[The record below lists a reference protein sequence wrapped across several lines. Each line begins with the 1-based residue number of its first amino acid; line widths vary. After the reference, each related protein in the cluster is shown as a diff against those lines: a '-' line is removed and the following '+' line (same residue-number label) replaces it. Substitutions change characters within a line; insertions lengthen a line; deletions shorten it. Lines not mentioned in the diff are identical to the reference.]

1 MFKYSFI
8 LFIYLTL
15 GSLTAQSFIPQIQR
29 SDVSGSQNLS
39 QVDTIKILAVMV
51 EFRPDDFDLTFGNG
65 KFGTIYSKDYGD
77 SILDPLPHDVR
88 YFENHLEFAKNY
100 YEKISKG
107 KITVVYNVL
116 PKIITVSKVMRDYF
130 PSEQNNFTNLAN
142 FAKEVW
148 EKSDSVLNGINFNN
162 YNLFTIFHAGA
173 GGDVITPGSIGGE
186 KDLPSV
192 YLGFKTLKNIYGE
205 NFSGFSVQN
214 NSYEIR
220 NSLILPETESREVS
234 GIGGNFLFEL
244 SINGLLASSIGNFL
258 GLPDLFDTETGSSA
272 ISRFGL
278 MDGQA
283 IFAYNGLFPPEPSPW
298 SRIYLGWETPVTVSN
313 GSNLV
318 DVVTRLVSSS
328 SDTTLIKVPINST
341 EYFLV
346 ENRERDALKNGAII
360 TYKIGNNIFTK
371 TFTKDEDNFNNN
383 DASAL
388 AGVVVDV
395 DEFDWALPGSGIVI
409 WHIDEGVVKD
419 KLSSNQINTDKLHR
433 GVSVVEADGIPD
445 IGEKFTTFLGDV
457 IDGEGT
463 SDDFWYS
470 SNPAELYKNEFTPF
484 SQPNTNS
491 FTGDNSLIN
500 FSDFSDISNKMSF
513 KLNFGSGNIT
523 LVNSKYLNL
532 GNGKK
537 KIEAI
542 ALNSSTNIYIL
553 DGSELKKFN
562 NLGNSVASIDSF
574 SSFKPAVVNLNG
586 KELLIGLFDNQVNAY
601 ASSLLNGQK
610 RAYSISE
617 RFSTAPVILDESKTG
632 VQFFAGTEDG
642 YLFKLQIL
650 ESNFT
655 AAVID
660 SNNIFDNKPIRQI
673 SISGNDYVVNSDFS
687 LIDNL
692 NNAVTLTDKIK
703 QVVLSKD
710 KSVLY
715 AVVLTDGNKFYT
727 IEAGKIIY
735 QFKIESNNSIQSFA
749 IADLFNNSN
758 NYIVFT
764 NGNKLEAY
772 NLAGHSAENFPF
784 VNSGSEFTGL
794 PLTAD
799 LNNDKRA
806 EVISFT
812 KDGSVYAVSAGTGK
826 NIAMFPL
833 TTGNEVAAAAL
844 AGSDN
849 SGQVGAMSLIT
860 LTKNNYLN
868 NWRITGSDNLFFS
881 SELGNRLNT
890 SFVPAALETNI
901 EKAFFPKNRTY
912 NWPNPVYG
920 NVTYIR
926 TYVSRDADV
935 NIKIFDLAGDL
946 VDELHLKA
954 IGGLDNEVA
963 WDVSRIQS
971 GAYLAR
977 VEVKSKSGKT
987 GSKIIKIAVVK

>member
-1 MFKYSFI
+1 MIKYIFI
-8 LFIYLTL
+8 LIMYLSL
-15 GSLTAQSFIPQIQR
+15 GSLTAQTFIPQIQR
-29 SDVSGSQNLS
+29 SDVTESQSLS
-39 QVDTIKILAVMV
+39 KVDTIKILAVMV
-51 EFRPDDFDLTFGNG
+51 EFQPDDFDLTFGNG

-77 SILDPLPHDVR
+77 SILDPLPHDVK

-100 YEKISKG
+100 YKKVSKG
-107 KITVVYNVL
+107 NVTVTYTVL
-116 PKIITVSKVMRDYF
+116 PEVITVSKVMRDYF
-130 PSEQNNFTNLAN
+130 PEEQDDFTNLAN

-148 EKSDSVLNGINFNN
+148 GKSDSVFTGINFSE

-192 YLGFKTLKNIYGE
+192 YLGFGTLKNIYGE
-205 NFSGFSVQN
+205 DFSGFSVQN
-214 NSYEIR
+214 DNYQIK
-220 NSLILPETESREVS
+220 NSLILPETESRETS

-244 SINGLLASSIGNFL
+244 SINGLLTSSIGSFL
-258 GLPDLFDTETGSSA
+258 GLPDLFDTQTGSSA

-298 SRIYLGWETPVTVSN
+298 SKIYLGWETPVTVSN

-318 DVVTRLVSSS
+318 NIVTRLASAG
-328 SDTTLIKVPINST
+328 SDTTLIKVPINSN
-341 EYFLV
+341 EYYLV
-346 ENRERDALKNGAII
+346 ENRERDANNDGAKI
-360 TYKIGNNIFTK
+360 TYKIGNDLFTK

-395 DEFDWALPGSGIVI
+395 DEYDWALPGNGIVI

-419 KLSSNQINTDKLHR
+419 KLSSDQINTDKLHR

-491 FTGDNSLIN
+491 FSGDNSLIN
-500 FSDFSDISNKMSF
+500 FTDFSDISNKMSF
-513 KLNFGSGNIT
+513 KLSFNSGNIS

-532 GNGKK
+532 GSGKK

-542 ALNSSTNIYIL
+542 SLSSSPNIYIL
-553 DGSELKKFN
+553 DGNRLNKFN
-562 NLGNSVASIDSF
+562 NLGNPVASTDSF

-586 KELLIGLFDNQVNAY
+586 KDIVIGLLDNEVNIY
-601 ASSLLNGQK
+601 ASTLLNEQK
-610 RAYSISE
+610 LTHSISE
-617 RFSTAPVILDESKTG
+617 QFSTPPVISDESKTS
-632 VQFFAGTEDG
+632 VQFFAGTENG
-642 YLFKLQIL
+642 TLFNFQIL

-655 AAVID
+655 PAVID
-660 SNNIFDNKPIRQI
+660 SDKIFDNKPIRQI
-673 SISGNDYVVNSDFS
+673 SVSGSDYVVNSDFS
-687 LIDNL
+687 LVDNL

-703 QVVLSKD
+703 QIVLSKD
-710 KSVLY
+710 RSGLY
-715 AVVLTDGNKFYT
+715 AVVLTGGNKFYIVET
-727 IEAGKIIY
+727 GKIVH
-735 QFKIESNNSIQSFA
+735 QFRIESNDTIQSFTLS
-749 IADLFNNSN
+749 DLFNDGS

-772 NLAGHSAENFPF
+772 NLAGNSAENFPYI
-784 VNSGSEFTGL
+784 NSESEFTGL

-799 LNNDKRA
+799 INKDNKADI
-806 EVISFT
+806 ISFT
-812 KDGSVYAVSAGTGK
+812 KNGGIFAVSAKTGK
-826 NIAMFPL
+826 NITGFPL
-833 TTGNEVAAAAL
+833 TSGSEVEAAVLSKSNE
-844 AGSDN
+844 DN
-849 SGQVGAMSLIT
+849 QEGFNLMT
-860 LTKNNYLN
+860 LTKNNFLS
-868 NWRITGSDNLFFS
+868 NWHITGSSNLLFS

-890 SFVPAALETNI
+890 SFVPAALETNR
-901 EKAFFPKNRTY
+901 EKTFFPKNRTY

-920 NVTYIR
+920 KTTYIR

-946 VDELHLKA
+946 VDELNLKA

-963 WDVSRIQS
+963 WDVSQIQS

-987 GSKIIKIAVVK
+987 DSKIIKIAVVK

>member
-1 MFKYSFI
+1 MFKYFFI
-8 LFIYLTL
+8 LFTYLSL
-15 GSLTAQSFIPQIQR
+15 GSLTAQTFIPQIQR
-29 SDVSGSQNLS
+29 SDVSESKNLS

-51 EFRPDDFDLTFGNG
+51 EFQPDDFDLTFGNG
-65 KFGTIYSKDYGD
+65 KFGTIYSKDYGN
-77 SILDPLPHDVR
+77 SILDPLPHDAQ

-100 YEKISKG
+100 YEKVSKG
-107 KITVVYNVL
+107 KITLVYKVL
-116 PKIITVSKVMRDYF
+116 PKVITVSKVMRDYF

-148 EKSDSVLNGINFNN
+148 AKSDSAFNGINFND

-192 YLGFKTLKNIYGE
+192 YLGLETLKGIYGE

-220 NSLILPETESREVS
+220 NSLILPETESREVA
-234 GIGGNFLFEL
+234 GIGGDFLFEL

-258 GLPDLFDTETGSSA
+258 GLPDLFDTKTGSSA

-318 DVVTRLVSSS
+318 DVVTRLASSN
-328 SDTTLIKVPINST
+328 SDTTLIKVPINSN

-346 ENRERDALKNGAII
+346 ENRERDALKNGVKI
-360 TYKIGNNIFTK
+360 TYKIRNDLFTK

-395 DEFDWALPGSGIVI
+395 DEYDWALPGSGIVI

-445 IGEKFTTFLGDV
+445 IGEKFTTFLGDI

-491 FTGDNSLIN
+491 YTGDNSLIN
-500 FSDFSDISNKMSF
+500 FTDFSDISNKMSF

-523 LVNSKYLNL
+523 LVNSKYLDL
-532 GNGKK
+532 GSGTK

-542 ALNSSTNIYIL
+542 SSISSPNIYIL
-553 DGSELKKFN
+553 DGSKLEKFN
-562 NLGNSVASIDSF
+562 NLGNSLASIDSF

-586 KELLIGLFDNQVNAY
+586 KELLIGLLSNKVNIY
-601 ASSLLNGQK
+601 SSSVLNGQK
-610 RAYSISE
+610 LTHSISE
-617 RFSTAPVILDESKTG
+617 QFSSAPVISDESETNI
-632 VQFFAGTEDG
+632 QFFTGTESG
-642 YLFKLQIL
+642 TLFKFQVL
-650 ESNFT
+650 ESDLT
-655 AAVID
+655 PVVID
-660 SNNIFDNKPIRQI
+660 SNRIFENKPIRQI
-673 SISGNDYVVNSDFS
+673 SISGNDYVINSDFS
-687 LIDNL
+687 LTDNL
-692 NNAVTLTDKIK
+692 NNIIILNDKIK
-703 QVVLSKD
+703 KVILSKN

-727 IEAGKIIY
+727 IAAGKIIH
-735 QFKIESNNSIQSFA
+735 QFKIESNNSIQSFVL
-749 IADLFNNSN
+749 ADLFNDGN

-772 NLAGHSAENFPF
+772 NLAGNSAENFPF
-784 VNSGSEFTGL
+784 VDSESKFTGL

-799 LNNDKRA
+799 FNNDNRA

-812 KDGSVYAVSAGTGK
+812 KDGGVYAVSASTGK

-833 TTGNEVAAAAL
+833 TAGNEVAAAAL
-844 AGSDN
+844 AMSN
-849 SGQVGAMSLIT
+849 RSGPVAALSLIT
-860 LTKNNYLN
+860 LTKNNYLS
-868 NWRITGSDNLFFS
+868 NWRITGSDNLLFS

-901 EKAFFPKNRTY
+901 EKTFSPKNRTY

-920 NVTYIR
+920 NTTYIR
-926 TYVSRDADV
+926 TYVSRDAVV

-946 VDELHLKA
+946 VDELHLNA

-963 WDVSRIQS
+963 WDVSQIQS

-987 GSKIIKIAVVK
+987 NSKIIKIAVIK